1 VICRNLRWKGFYSRD
16 WTTEEELRA
25 ELARNECQF
34 SCLQTC
40 QPWGPDDSPFAP
52 DRCTADRP
60 CFTASRA
67 ITLYTQVP
75 TGRAASENVV
85 PDATVPIFVVASAVN
100 PAVADRYTS
109 YPATPTASVDAV
121 HVNATVVPDTF
132 ACNAVGTVGAVV
144 SAGAATTAD
153 A

>member
-1 VICRNLRWKGFYSRD
+1 MSSVGDN
-16 WTTEEELRA
+16 TTV
-25 ELARNECQF
+25 
-34 SCLQTC
+34 
-40 QPWGPDDSPFAP
+40 
-52 DRCTADRP
+52 CTAPPDTTAVASLDAALALP
-60 CFTASRA
+60 AASRA